1 MNLPDCMY
9 DYREDRSPED
19 RPVPCSKC
27 GEPITYD
34 EAYESLEDGSYI
46 CYLCHLKE
54 VDNINGSKGF
64 E

>member
-1 MNLPDCMY
+1 MDLPDCMY
-9 DYREDRSPED
+9 DYRYERSPED
-19 RPVPCSKC
+19 QQVPCSNC

-46 CYLCHLKE
+46 CYLCHLRE
-54 VDNINGSKGF
+54 VDNADDNESF